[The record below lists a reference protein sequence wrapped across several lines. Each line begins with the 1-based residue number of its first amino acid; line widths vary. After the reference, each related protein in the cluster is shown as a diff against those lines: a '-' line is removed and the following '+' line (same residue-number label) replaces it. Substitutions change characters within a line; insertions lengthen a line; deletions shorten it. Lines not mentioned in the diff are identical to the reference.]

1 MTNVGAAKEVQKK
14 KKKVTEVEIQKGEGG
29 FQME

>member
-1 MTNVGAAKEVQKK
+1 MTNVGAAKEVQK

>member
-1 MTNVGAAKEVQKK
+1 MWVLQKKCKKK